1 MSAMPE
7 AGLPV
12 AAPRRMWRFG
22 FVSRVISTVLG
33 AAGTV
38 LAASFVIFTALTFAP
53 GDPVAQILGAKATDK
68 ARAAKSA
75 ELGLDDPLVVRYWHW
90 LTSLVHGDLGTSF
103 TYREDVTKLVEPRLE
118 TTFLLVL
125 MAALMMLVVGIA
137 LGSLGGISERWRP
150 FVSAVAGL
158 GISIPTFVASSVLI
172 SVFAVQLGWF
182 PTYGAGEG
190 FADRVKHLVLPAI
203 ALSVSYGAYVTQ
215 LSATAVRDEAS
226 KEHVTTS
233 RGRGIPSRRIIFR
246 HILRN
251 AALPVMTASG
261 LAIAGLVAG
270 AVVVEQAFA
279 IDGVG
284 SLLIASI
291 SSKDYPVVLAV
302 SLIVVVVFVV
312 VMTIIDVAQVLL
324 DPRQREG
331 S

>member
-1 MSAMPE
+1 MSALPE
-7 AGLPV
+7 VGLPV
-12 AAPRRMWRFG
+12 VGPRAWKFG
-22 FVSRVISTVLG
+22 FIARVASTFVG
-33 AAGTV
+33 AVGTIV
-38 LAASFVIFTALTFAP
+38 AASFVIFTALSFAP
-53 GDPVAQILGAKATDK
+53 GDPVAQILGPKATDE
-68 ARAAKSA
+68 ARAAKAA
-75 ELGLDDPLVVRYWHW
+75 ELGLDDPLIERYWHW

-125 MAALMMLVVGIA
+125 MAALTMLVVGIA

-150 FVSAVAGL
+150 YVSAAAGL
-158 GISIPTFVASSVLI
+158 GVSVPTFVASSVLI

-182 PTYGAGEG
+182 PTFGAGEG
-190 FADRVKHLVLPAI
+190 LADRIRHLVLPAI
-203 ALSVSYGAYVTQ
+203 ALSISYGAYVTQ
-215 LSATAVRDEAS
+215 LSATAVRDEAC
-226 KEHVTTS
+226 KEHVMTS
-233 RGRGIPSRRIIFR
+233 RGRGIPGNRIVFR

-279 IDGVG
+279 IDGIG

-302 SLIVVVVFVV
+302 SLIIVIVFVV

-331 S
+331 R

>member
-1 MSAMPE
+1 
-7 AGLPV
+7 
-12 AAPRRMWRFG
+12 
-22 FVSRVISTVLG
+22 
-33 AAGTV
+33 
-38 LAASFVIFTALTFAP
+38 
-53 GDPVAQILGAKATDK
+53 
-68 ARAAKSA
+68 
-75 ELGLDDPLVVRYWHW
+75 
-90 LTSLVHGDLGTSF
+90 
-103 TYREDVTKLVEPRLE
+103 
-118 TTFLLVL
+118 
-125 MAALMMLVVGIA
+125 
-137 LGSLGGISERWRP
+137 
-150 FVSAVAGL
+150 
-158 GISIPTFVASSVLI
+158 VLI

-190 FADRVKHLVLPAI
+190 FGDRVKHLVLPAI